1 MKTLAFYLKLLFSFK
16 EIHWIP
22 RKGDM
27 RECTPYTLSFDGSG
41 SSISGVSVIT
51 LVIAYDVSLIN
62 QLINSLFHVTSVLFL
77 LHGAMHNK
85 LFVLVL
91 SQILTLILCI
101 IIKTKGTLQQDIKLP
116 S

>member
-27 RECTPYTLSFDGSG
+27 RECTPYTLSFDGTG
-41 SSISGVSVIT
+41 SSISGVSVNT

-77 LHGAMHNK
+77 LHGAMHDNM
-85 LFVLVL
+85 
-91 SQILTLILCI
+91 LTCI
-101 IIKTKGTLQQDIKLP
+101 
-116 S
+116 